1 MALHNKPDEHIFASE
16 AKQGEVDNFPDLLR
30 GWGISFEQTGGIP
43 PMEWFNWLFKRADE
57 KHGYLMQRG
66 LPEWSETQDY
76 PAGAFVQYNNLSY
89 KSLIANKNKRPDE
102 VNSTDWQRWG
112 FTLTEIAKASLTQQG
127 IVQLTNT
134 LNSDAENLA
143 LTAKAGKV
151 LAQQIVQAKQEIE
164 RDYIP
169 NSKKSSAVN
178 SNSADTVAT
187 SEAVK
192 TAYDKAV
199 DARNTA
205 DRAQTSANDG
215 ISRAN
220 NAQVA
225 ANNAK
230 TAADGAQRTAN
241 DGVSKATTAQ
251 NTANSAVTK
260 ADNAQRA
267 ADNANNNANGRVLKS
282 GDTMIGMLKITS
294 SNITYRVNGY
304 GWPKKIELSGDS
316 VIGNEA
322 CVIGFNNNG
331 TLHLG
336 GKPNSSEF
344 NASINETGLW
354 VKGDVVT
361 KSGASLNNAF
371 MKTDRKSVV

>member
-1 MALHNKPDEHIFASE
+1 MANLKEQEKWEDGIYQIEENDPVLGGAEGITNRP
-16 AKQGEVDNFPDLLR
+16 AKQLANRTAWLKKALSLL
-30 GWGISFEQTGGIP
+30 
-43 PMEWFNWLFKRADE
+43 
-57 KHGYLMQRG
+57 G
-66 LPEWSETQDY
+66 LKAQP
-76 PAGAFVQYNNLSY
+76 
-89 KSLIANKNKRPDE
+89 K
-102 VNSTDWQRWG
+102 
-112 FTLTEIAKASLTQQG
+112 TLTATSTNKVDEDGHSHAIDKASLTQQG

-143 LTAKAGKV
+143 LTAKAGKA
-151 LAQQIVQAKQEIE
+151 LAQQIVQAKQEIV

-169 NSKKSSAVN
+169 NTKKSAAVN
-178 SNSADTVAT
+178 STSTDTVAT
-187 SEAVK
+187 SAAVK
-192 TAYDKAV
+192 TAYDKGV
-199 DARNTA
+199 E
-205 DRAQTSANDG
+205 
-215 ISRAN
+215 
-220 NAQVA
+220 
-225 ANNAK
+225 AK
-230 TAADGAQRTAN
+230 AAADGAQRTAN

-251 NTANSAVTK
+251 TTANSAVTK

-282 GDTMIGMLKITS
+282 GDTMNGMLKITS

-304 GWPKKIELSGDS
+304 GWPKKIELSSDS

-371 MKTDRKSVV
+371 MKTGGLLLVTRRLNKATGVESVFTIILGDMLG